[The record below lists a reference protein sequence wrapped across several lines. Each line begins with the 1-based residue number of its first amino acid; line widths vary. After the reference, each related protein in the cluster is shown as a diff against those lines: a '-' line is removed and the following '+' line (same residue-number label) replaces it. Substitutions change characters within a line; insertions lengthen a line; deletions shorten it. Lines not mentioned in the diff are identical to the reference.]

1 MGESQLTSMAHAQMP
16 LTELLGL
23 EIEAGAPDEVVATG
37 KWKPEHCTAGGVLH
51 GGYLM
56 TLADSVGALCAFLN
70 LPEGSTTSTVESK
83 TNFIR
88 PVTSGT
94 VTFTATPVHVGR
106 SLIVVQTDATR
117 DDGKLVART
126 TQTQTVIS
134 SD

>member
-1 MGESQLTSMAHAQMP
+1 MSDSQMTAMAHAQMP
-16 LTELLGL
+16 LTQLLGL
-23 EIEAGAPDEVVATG
+23 EIESGAPNGVVATG
-37 KWKPEHCTAGGVLH
+37 QWKPEHCTAGGVLH

-88 PVTSGT
+88 AVTSGT
-94 VTFTATPVHVGR
+94 VTFNATPIHVGR
-106 SLIVVQTDATR
+106 SLILVQTDATR

-126 TQTQTVIS
+126 SQTQTIS
-134 SD
+134 ST

>member
-1 MGESQLTSMAHAQMP
+1 MTAMAHAQMP
-16 LTELLGL
+16 LTQLLGL
-23 EIEAGAPDEVVATG
+23 EIESGAPNGVVATG
-37 KWKPEHCTAGGVLH
+37 QWKPEHCTAGGVLH

-88 PVTSGT
+88 AVTSGT
-94 VTFTATPVHVGR
+94 VTFNATPIHVGR
-106 SLIVVQTDATR
+106 SLILVQTDATR

-126 TQTQTVIS
+126 SQTQTIS
-134 SD
+134 ST